1 MRSKSA
7 TWFEVAVRYE
17 KTSDDGEKKMIS
29 ETYVVDALTCAE
41 AESKVTTEMKEYISG
56 EFTVSATKTAVFKEV
71 FFSDDDVDDFWYK
84 VKLSLLTINEKTGK
98 EKRTNISYLSQAGS
112 LKKCVVNIEAMMNTT
127 LSDYDLISVQKT
139 NVVDVFE

>member
-41 AESKVTTEMKEYISG
+41 AESKVTMEMKEYISG

-98 EKRTNISYLSQAGS
+98 EKRTNVSYLSQAGS
-112 LKKCVVNIEAMMNTT
+112 LKKCVVNTEEMMNTT